1 MLIEIYLPVIKNG
14 LLDNPS
20 FSLMIFL
27 LKPPLVKEFQ
37 LLCLVTRV
45 NGLYNGEESRTG
57 CKLFVYGFMAHIFV
71 CDVLVGGLEHFYFP

>member
-20 FSLMIFL
+20 FSSMIFL

-37 LLCLVTRV
+37 LLCLVT
-45 NGLYNGEESRTG
+45 
-57 CKLFVYGFMAHIFV
+57 
-71 CDVLVGGLEHFYFP
+71 GG